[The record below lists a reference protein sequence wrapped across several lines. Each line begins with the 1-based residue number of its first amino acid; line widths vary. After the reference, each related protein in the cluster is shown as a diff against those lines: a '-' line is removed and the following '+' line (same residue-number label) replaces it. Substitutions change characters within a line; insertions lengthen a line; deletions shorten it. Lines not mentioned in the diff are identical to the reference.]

1 MVVKF
6 VVDWYLFIV
15 ILSFLK
21 ILLMIFDDFS
31 DWMSKW
37 MNGIFIN
44 VVKIYL
50 V

>member
-6 VVDWYLFIV
+6 VVDLYVIV

-31 DWMSKW
+31 DWMNKC

>member
-6 VVDWYLFIV
+6 VVDLYVIV

-31 DWMSKW
+31 DWMNKW

>member
-6 VVDWYLFIV
+6 VVDLYVIV